1 MSIDSIDVAYVFP
14 YQFTREWARAD
25 RLPGME
31 FLYNVFVFL
40 HFASWALVFG
50 GSIASMRT
58 KALYRGVSHGAMG
71 AVVAGVIMVGIA
83 EMGGLWD
90 DGGPSMAKIGVKL
103 VIALAVAVLALL
115 AVRKGEDVSPGLK
128 GSVLGLTLVNILV
141 AVFWN

>member
-1 MSIDSIDVAYVFP
+1 MSIDRINVAYIFP
-14 YQFTREWARAD
+14 YRFSGEWPVAD

-58 KALYRGVSHGAMG
+58 KALYKGVSHGAMG

-83 EMGGLWD
+83 EMA
-90 DGGPSMAKIGVKL
+90 GPFGAELNMAKIGVKL
-103 VIALAVAVLALL
+103 VIALAVAVLAVL

>member
-1 MSIDSIDVAYVFP
+1 
-14 YQFTREWARAD
+14 
-25 RLPGME
+25 ME

-50 GSIASMRT
+50 GAIASMRT
-58 KALYRGVSHGAMG
+58 KALYKGVSHGAMG
-71 AVVAGVIMVGIA
+71 AVVAGVIMVGVA

-103 VIALAVAVLALL
+103 VIALAVAVLAVL
-115 AVRKGEDVSPGLK
+115 AVRKGEDVSKGLK

>member
-1 MSIDSIDVAYVFP
+1 
-14 YQFTREWARAD
+14 
-25 RLPGME
+25 ME

-58 KALYRGVSHGAMG
+58 KALYKGVSHGAMA

-83 EMGGLWD
+83 EMA
-90 DGGPSMAKIGVKL
+90 GPFGDELNMMKIGVKL
-103 VIALAVAVLALL
+103 VIALAVAVLAVL
-115 AVRKGEDVSPGLK
+115 AVRKGEDVSKGLK
-128 GSVLGLTLVNILV
+128 GAVLGLTLVNILV

>member
-1 MSIDSIDVAYVFP
+1 
-14 YQFTREWARAD
+14 
-25 RLPGME
+25 ME

-58 KALYRGVSHGAMG
+58 KALYKGVSHGAMG

-83 EMGGLWD
+83 EMGGLWEGD
-90 DGGPSMAKIGVKL
+90 DAPSMWKIGVKL
-103 VIALAVAVLALL
+103 VVALAVAVLAFL
-115 AVRKGEDVSPGLK
+115 AVRKGEDVSKGLK

>member
-1 MSIDSIDVAYVFP
+1 
-14 YQFTREWARAD
+14 
-25 RLPGME
+25 ME

-58 KALYRGVSHGAMG
+58 KALYKGVSHGAMG

-83 EMGGLWD
+83 EMA
-90 DGGPSMAKIGVKL
+90 GPFGAELNMAKIGVKL
-103 VIALAVAVLALL
+103 VIALAVAVLAVL
-115 AVRKGEDVSPGLK
+115 AVRKGEDVSKGLK